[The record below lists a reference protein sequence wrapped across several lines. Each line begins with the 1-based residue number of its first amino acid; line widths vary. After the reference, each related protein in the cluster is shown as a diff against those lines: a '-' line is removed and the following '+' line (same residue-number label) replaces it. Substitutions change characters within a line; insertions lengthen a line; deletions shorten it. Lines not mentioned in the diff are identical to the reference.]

1 MNGFVRRLVLKPRQK
16 AARKR
21 PVAILYW
28 MPRSHVR
35 ILIYQTLP
43 FQKEVVLTNTFCAV
57 LSSPVTSSYIGLG
70 NSLTPSSLLVYDK
83 ARQHITLQNQFICLW
98 YLVYTV
104 DCIYLWT
111 LPLKACFQLTSNVY
125 VLGVKLWNFA
135 TYQWFSQ
142 VFLIFSR
149 LRWQWTTRALT
160 MSRELRV
167 WAEKTQSLTPEIE
180 TFEITQARVWAG
192 KLQSLTP
199 ET

>member
-1 MNGFVRRLVLKPRQK
+1 MRDKNGPFPSYLVSPLFQNESSFDLNENELAGGTHFHMNGFVRRLVLKPRQK

-111 LPLKACFQLTSNVY
+111 LPLKTCFHLTSNVY
-125 VLGVKLWNFA
+125 VLGVKLWSFPA
-135 TYQWFSQ
+135 QT
-142 VFLIFSR
+142 
-149 LRWQWTTRALT
+149 
-160 MSRELRV
+160 
-167 WAEKTQSLTPEIE
+167 
-180 TFEITQARVWAG
+180 
-192 KLQSLTP
+192 
-199 ET
+199 